1 MRNAEH
7 LLEQRECLRLGE
19 SGPDFPA
26 GAGEGSFK
34 NRGTEE
40 SIESLEG
47 RRAMGLA
54 PLEIAEG
61 LSVGARAMRERANE
75 MLFTA

>member
-1 MRNAEH
+1 MRNAQH
-7 LLEQRECLRLGE
+7 LAEQRECLWLGE

-47 RRAMGLA
+47 RQAMGLA
-54 PLEIAEG
+54 PLEIRPG
-61 LSVGARAMRERANE
+61 LSAGARLMRERANE
-75 MLFTA
+75 MLFAA